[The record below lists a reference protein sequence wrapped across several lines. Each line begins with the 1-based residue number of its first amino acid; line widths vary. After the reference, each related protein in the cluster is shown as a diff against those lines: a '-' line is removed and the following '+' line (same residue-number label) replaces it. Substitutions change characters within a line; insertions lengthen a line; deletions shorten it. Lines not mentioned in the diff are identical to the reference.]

1 MRSCITEFL
10 DHRMEEIAQS
20 LRGSNAAYSLAVEK
34 SQFLFES
41 IEPIIS
47 NKRIPSVDKRQQAG
61 WGEKQRRPAFSSSAC
76 VSKPSDCGLACRCF
90 SAPLR
95 SFWSLPEAKGVTGK
109 ADDEALLSV
118 RRGE

>member
-47 NKRIPSVDKRQQAG
+47 NKKGYHRLTRG
-61 WGEKQRRPAFSSSAC
+61 NRPDGVKNS
-76 VSKPSDCGLACRCF
+76 GG
-90 SAPLR
+90 LR
-95 SFWSLPEAKGVTGK
+95 SPPRLASASRRTAALPAAVFQLPSGPFGVYRKPRAFPARQTTK
-109 ADDEALLSV
+109 PYFP
-118 RRGE
+118 

>member
-20 LRGSNAAYSLAVEK
+20 LRSSNAAYSLAVEK

-47 NKRIPSVDKRQQAG
+47 NKRDTIG
-61 WGEKQRRPAFSSSAC
+61 
-76 VSKPSDCGLACRCF
+76 
-90 SAPLR
+90 
-95 SFWSLPEAKGVTGK
+95 
-109 ADDEALLSV
+109 
-118 RRGE
+118 